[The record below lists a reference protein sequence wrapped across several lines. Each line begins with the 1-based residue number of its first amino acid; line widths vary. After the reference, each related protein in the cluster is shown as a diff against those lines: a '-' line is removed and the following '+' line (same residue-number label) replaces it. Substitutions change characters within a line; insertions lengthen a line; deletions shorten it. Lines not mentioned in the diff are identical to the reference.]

1 MSEAINLEGQCMCGA
16 VTVSATATAPAPV
29 LRACNCE
36 MCCQQTSFAFVNIAV
51 DQASIEMV
59 GPVKVFR
66 SSESAQRGFCE
77 TCGSTLWY
85 GLQADGSRNLAAG
98 LFPALKSAAMA
109 QEFFVD
115 QCLLGSGFVG
125 AHSKLTRNE
134 TIALFAPAEGEA

>member
-16 VTVSATATAPAPV
+16 VTVSATAPAPV
-29 LRACNCE
+29 LRACHCE
-36 MCCQQTSFAFVNIAV
+36 MCRQQTSFAFVNIAV
-51 DQASIEMV
+51 DQASIEMA

-66 SSESAQRGFCE
+66 SSDWAQRGFCE

-85 GLQADGSRNLAAG
+85 GLQADGSCNLAAG

-115 QCLLGSGFVG
+115 QCLLGDGFVG